1 MSNPTPTQTKTRV
14 DDIPTDRLVDAEAF
28 LTPILFGLD
37 QADLHELAEAAIEE
51 SYAAGD
57 MIIQEGD
64 EGDAVYFIVSG
75 HVEVIKQF
83 SDGSERFLHS
93 SGPGEPV
100 GEMAMLQ
107 EGGRTATVRA
117 STPLTVLRI
126 DREPFLKVLGRSP
139 SLAVRIL
146 VRLTGRLRD
155 ADQQAISDLS
165 EANKELSRAL
175 KQLERLDKTK
185 TDFIQVSA
193 HELRTPVAAL
203 LGYAQMMQQNSLAR
217 KDTSLRAL
225 VDGVVSSTERLHRIF
240 NSILDVSR
248 LMTDGLN
255 ISQSPLSMAVI
266 FEAVQSEFAD
276 ALKKRKITLQI
287 KGLDN
292 LPICSGDPDLMYK
305 VFYHL
310 MNNAI
315 KYTPDG
321 GAITVTGRKITM
333 GEHGPGVEV
342 IIEDTGI
349 GIDPNNL
356 ELIFE
361 KFYRTG
367 EVALHSSGNSK
378 FKGGGPGLG
387 LAIAKG
393 VIEAHGGRIWAES
406 PGYDEDECPGS
417 KFFVQIPRKP
427 NSASAFFN

>member
-1 MSNPTPTQTKTRV
+1 MNNPTSEKNVQANAP
-14 DDIPTDRLVDAEAF
+14 VDAEAF

-37 QADLHELAEAAIEE
+37 REDLHELANAAFEE
-51 SYAAGD
+51 SYAPGD
-57 MIIQEGD
+57 IIIQEGD
-64 EGDAVYFIVSG
+64 KGDAVYFIVHG
-75 HVEVIKQF
+75 RVDVIKQF
-83 SDGSERFLHS
+83 SDGTERYLHS

-117 STPLTVLRI
+117 VEPLTVLRI
-126 DREPFLKVLGRSP
+126 DREPFLNVLGRSP

-165 EANKELSRAL
+165 EANRELSRAL

-203 LGYAQMMQQNSLAR
+203 LGYAQMMQQNSLAK
-217 KDTSLRAL
+217 KDPSLYPL
-225 VDGVVSSTERLHRIF
+225 VEGVVSSTERLHRIF

-248 LMTDGLN
+248 LMTDGLD
-255 ISQSPLSMAVI
+255 IIHSPLSIAVA
-266 FEAVQSEFAD
+266 FEAVQSDFED
-276 ALKKRKITLQI
+276 ALKKRKLSLKIED
-287 KGLDN
+287 LDD

-321 GAITVTGRKITM
+321 GAITVTGREIET
-333 GEHGPGVEV
+333 ESFGPGVEIV
-342 IIEDTGI
+342 IADTGI
-349 GIDPNNL
+349 GIAKQDL

-393 VIEAHGGRIWAES
+393 VVDAHSGRIWAES
-406 PGYDEDECPGS
+406 PGYDEEKCPGS
-417 KFFVQIPRKP
+417 KFIVQIPRKP
-427 NSASAFFN
+427 NMA